1 MCTVEFEQHP
11 STARPLTLPDIFLLK
26 DHVHTEV
33 KFYCLWQV
41 HLAENL
47 PQATHTQN
55 RAKLHK
61 YGVKHAL
68 RILDGHFR

>member
-1 MCTVEFEQHP
+1 MRDQVKEQP
-11 STARPLTLPDIFLLK
+11 PKATPQARRPDYGNNDMIK
-26 DHVHTEV
+26 
-33 KFYCLWQV
+33 KFYFLRQF

-55 RAKLHK
+55 GVKLHK

-68 RILDGHFR
+68 RILDGHFG